1 MLSAYLRVMIQF
13 LLLYASLKSQWLL
26 TENWPLEDKLRL
38 EVDMVGVG
46 LDMVERDFENTLAV
60 LAVQKGRVAVVVG

>member
-1 MLSAYLRVMIQF
+1 MLSAYLRVMIQHQF

-46 LDMVERDFENTLAV
+46 
-60 LAVQKGRVAVVVG
+60 